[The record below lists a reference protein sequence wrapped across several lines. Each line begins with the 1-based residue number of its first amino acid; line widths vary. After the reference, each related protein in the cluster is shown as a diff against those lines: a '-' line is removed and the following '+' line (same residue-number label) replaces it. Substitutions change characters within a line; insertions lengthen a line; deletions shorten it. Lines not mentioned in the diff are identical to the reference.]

1 MSTPSAPLRI
11 GLLGASRIS
20 DLAVIGPAT
29 ETGHQIV
36 AVAARDPDR
45 ARVWASSRGIERV
58 HASYADLLADP
69 HVEVVYNALPNGL
82 HAPWNIAALRA
93 GKHVLSEKPFA
104 SNAAEAEQVR
114 EAAQVIDPD
123 GRLVVFEAFH
133 YWYHPVFQRLLEVI
147 GDGTIGELEHL
158 HVNMSMPAPAPTD
171 LRWSWDLAGGCLMDL
186 GCYCIHAIRSV
197 AGHLGGAPELTG
209 ARALERAGHPDVDEQ
224 VHLEFDLPH
233 GATAVADATMNG
245 AWDFSI
251 TATGAAGRATVANFV
266 NVHTD
271 DRLVIE
277 GPDGVRT
284 EHLGSRSTYTYQMD
298 ALAAA
303 IREGR
308 PFPTG
313 MDDAVENMRAIDAG
327 YSAAGMPARPT
338 QAGEPSAV
346 DQRSDSGSE
355 AARR

>member
-1 MSTPSAPLRI
+1 MSTSLAPLRI

-20 DLAVIGPAT
+20 DLAVIRPAA

-36 AVAARDPDR
+36 AVAARDPER
-45 ARVWASSRGIERV
+45 ARDWASSRGIERV
-58 HASYADLLADP
+58 HASYEELIADP
-69 HVEVVYNALPNGL
+69 DIEVVYNALPNGL
-82 HAPWNIAALRA
+82 HAPWNMAVLGA

-114 EAAQVIDPD
+114 AAARSVDPG

-133 YWYHPVFQRLLEVI
+133 YWYHPVFQRLLEVLA
-147 GDGTIGELEHL
+147 DGTIGELEHL
-158 HVNMSMPAPAPTD
+158 RVNMSMPAPAPSD
-171 LRWSWDLAGGCLMDL
+171 LRWSWELAGGCLMDL

-197 AGHLGGAPELTG
+197 ARRLGGAAELTDG
-209 ARALERAGHPDVDEQ
+209 CATERVGHPNVDEQ

-233 GATAVADATMNG
+233 GVKAVADATMDG
-245 AWDFSI
+245 PWDFTI
-251 TATGAAGRATVANFV
+251 TATGREGKATVANFI

-271 DRLVIE
+271 DRLLLE
-277 GPDGVRT
+277 GPGGDRT

-303 IREGR
+303 IRQGH

-313 MDDAVENMRAIDAG
+313 VDDAVENMRMIDAG
-327 YSAAGMPARPT
+327 YAAAGLPPRPT
-338 QAGEPSAV
+338 QAS
-346 DQRSDSGSE
+346 Q
-355 AARR
+355 AAATGQGGTNGADGARP